1 MASRPSEPCSA
12 LLFGGFIVQLDH
24 HAIGVV
30 DENLPEI
37 AAGHL
42 PHVERHALGLKP
54 LLHAGKTAAREG
66 DMMDNAGIGL
76 LLLVGPRNIDEMH
89 HRLALAVHPCP
100 GESKVLPVALLQSQD
115 VLIEPNGIGE
125 VPGPDV
131 EIIEHAYAHAES
143 LPLS

>member
-42 PHVERHALGLKP
+42 PHVERHAFGLKP
-54 LLHAGKTAAREG
+54 LLHAGKIAARES

-76 LLLVGPRNIDEMH
+76 LLLFRWRNINQSD
-89 HRLALAVHPCP
+89 HRLSPPLQPPPPQPKIPPLALFI
-100 GESKVLPVALLQSQD
+100 S
-115 VLIEPNGIGE
+115 
-125 VPGPDV
+125 
-131 EIIEHAYAHAES
+131 
-143 LPLS
+143 